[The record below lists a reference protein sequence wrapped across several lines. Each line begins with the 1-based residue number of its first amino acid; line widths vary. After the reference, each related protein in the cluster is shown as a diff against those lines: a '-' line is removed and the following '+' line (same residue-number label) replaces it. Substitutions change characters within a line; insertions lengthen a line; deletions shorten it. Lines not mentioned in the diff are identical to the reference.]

1 MPKTSTKRKPGNK
14 LIEVILLVN
23 DKHLGERFELIKVK
37 PVFARNILLPKQMA
51 VLADAMTKNAYAQK
65 MKAAEIERSKKAQ
78 SLDEV
83 FTKIHE
89 DGGIVLVRKAN
100 KDNTLYAKVDE
111 NDLIEAIKEKY
122 GVEIESHFFKLKK
135 KLTAV
140 GEFTIPFMY
149 KELKRE
155 LLVKIE
161 ADPEE
166 LKKHKKSEEKAESG
180 EIESW
185 EIKKVKTKEEIK
197 AEKEAER
204 KAKKE
209 ETLKRLKEKYK

>member
-1 MPKTSTKRKPGNK
+1 MPQTSTKKKPGNK
-14 LIEVILLVN
+14 MIEVILLVN
-23 DKHLGERFELIKVK
+23 DKHLGERFEIIKVK
-37 PVFARNILLPKQMA
+37 PIFARNILLPKKMA
-51 VLADAMTKNAYAQK
+51 IIADSSSKNAYEQK
-65 MKAAEIERSKKAQ
+65 MKAAEVERAKKSQ

-89 DGGIVLVRKAN
+89 DGGITLVRKAN

-111 NDLIEAIKEKY
+111 NDLIETIKEKY

-140 GEFTIPFMY
+140 GQFPVPFLY
-149 KELKRE
+149 KALKKELI
-155 LLVKIE
+155 VNIE

-166 LKKHKKSEEKAESG
+166 AKKHKKSEEKVEEVHEDG
-180 EIESW
+180 V
-185 EIKKVKTKEEIK
+185 KKTKEEIK

>member
-1 MPKTSTKRKPGNK
+1 MPQTSTRRKPGNK
-14 LIEVILLVN
+14 MIEVILLVN
-23 DKHLGERFELIKVK
+23 DKHLGEKFEIVKVK
-37 PVFARNILLPKQMA
+37 PVYARNILLPKKMA
-51 VLADAMTKNAYAQK
+51 ILADTSSKNAYEQK

-89 DGGIVLVRKAN
+89 DGGITLIRKAN

-111 NDLIEAIKEKY
+111 NDIIETIKATY

-140 GEFTIPFMY
+140 GQYPVPFLY
-149 KELKRE
+149 KSLKKELI
-155 LLVKIE
+155 VKIE

-166 LKKHKKSEEKAESG
+166 LKKHKKSDPDGSG
-180 EIESW
+180 LASL
-185 EIKKVKTKEEIK
+185 
-197 AEKEAER
+197 
-204 KAKKE
+204 
-209 ETLKRLKEKYK
+209 ETGV

>member
-135 KLTAV
+135 KLTAI

-166 LKKHKKSEEKAESG
+166 LKKHKKSEKKAESG

>member
-1 MPKTSTKRKPGNK
+1 MPQRSTKKKPGNK
-14 LIEVILLVN
+14 MIEVILLVN
-23 DKHLGERFELIKVK
+23 DKHLGERFEIIKVK
-37 PVFARNILLPKQMA
+37 PVFARNILLPKKMA
-51 VLADAMTKNAYAQK
+51 ILADASSKNAYEQK
-65 MKAAEIERSKKAQ
+65 MKAAEIERAKKSQ

-89 DGGIVLVRKAN
+89 DGGITLVRKAN

-122 GVEIESHFFKLKK
+122 GIEIESHFFKLKK

-140 GEFTIPFMY
+140 GQFPVPFMY
-149 KELKRE
+149 KSLKKELI
-155 LLVKIE
+155 VNIE

-166 LKKHKKSEEKAESG
+166 VKKHKKSEEKPEELHEDG
-180 EIESW
+180 V
-185 EIKKVKTKEEIK
+185 KKTKEEIK

-204 KAKKE
+204 KVKKE

>member
-1 MPKTSTKRKPGNK
+1 MC
-14 LIEVILLVN
+14 
-23 DKHLGERFELIKVK
+23 
-37 PVFARNILLPKQMA
+37 
-51 VLADAMTKNAYAQK
+51 VLATASNRNAYGQK
-65 MKAAEIERSKKAQ
+65 MKAAELERAKKSQ

-111 NDLIEAIKEKY
+111 HDIIEAIQSVY
-122 GVEIESHFFKLKK
+122 GIEIESHFFKLKK

-140 GEFTIPFMY
+140 GQFAVPFMY
-149 KELKRE
+149 KSLKKELI
-155 LLVKIE
+155 VKIE

-166 LKKHKKSEEKAESG
+166 VKKHKKAEEKVEEVHEDG
-180 EIESW
+180 V
-185 EIKKVKTKEEIK
+185 KKTKEEIK
-197 AEKEAER
+197 AEKEA
-204 KAKKE
+204 AKKLQKE

>member
-1 MPKTSTKRKPGNK
+1 MPQRSTKRKPGNK
-14 LIEVILLVN
+14 MIEVILLVN

-37 PVFARNILLPKQMA
+37 PVFARNILLPKKMA
-51 VLADAMTKNAYAQK
+51 VLADASSKNAYEQK
-65 MKAAEIERSKKAQ
+65 MKAAEIERTKKSQ

-89 DGGIVLVRKAN
+89 DGGITLIRKAN

-140 GEFTIPFMY
+140 GQYAVPFLY
-149 KELKRE
+149 KALKKELI
-155 LLVKIE
+155 VKIE

-166 LKKHKKSEEKAESG
+166 VKKHKKSEEKVEEVHEDG
-180 EIESW
+180 V
-185 EIKKVKTKEEIK
+185 KKTKEEIK

-204 KAKKE
+204 KVKKE

>member
-1 MPKTSTKRKPGNK
+1 MPQTSTKRKPGNK

-23 DKHLGERFELIKVK
+23 DKHLGERFEVVKVK
-37 PVFARNILLPKQMA
+37 PVYARNILLPKQMA
-51 VLADAMTKNAYAQK
+51 VLADAKNKNSYEQK
-65 MKAAEIERSKKAQ
+65 MKAATLERAKKSQ

-89 DGGIVLVRKAN
+89 DGGITLIRKAN

-111 NDLIEAIKEKY
+111 NDIIEAIKATY
-122 GVEIESHFFKLKK
+122 WVEIESHFFKLKK
-135 KLTAV
+135 KLTAIGQFAV
-140 GEFTIPFMY
+140 PFMY
-149 KELKRE
+149 KALKKELI
-155 LLVKIE
+155 VKIE

-166 LKKHKKSEEKAESG
+166 LKKHKKAEEKPEELHEDG
-180 EIESW
+180 V
-185 EIKKVKTKEEIK
+185 KKTKEEIK

-204 KAKKE
+204 KVKKE

>member
-1 MPKTSTKRKPGNK
+1 M
-14 LIEVILLVN
+14 IEVILLVN
-23 DKHLGERFELIKVK
+23 DKHLGERFEIIKVK
-37 PVFARNILLPKQMA
+37 PVYARNILIPKKMA
-51 VLADAMTKNAYAQK
+51 VLADSSSKNAYEQK
-65 MKAAEIERSKKAQ
+65 MKAAEIERTKKSQ

-89 DGGIVLVRKAN
+89 DGGITLVRKAN

-140 GEFTIPFMY
+140 GQYAVPFMY
-149 KELKRE
+149 KSLKKELI
-155 LLVKIE
+155 VNIE

-166 LKKHKKSEEKAESG
+166 QKKHKKSDEKSSDEKSDESD
-180 EIESW
+180 E
-185 EIKKVKTKEEIK
+185 KKKTKEEIK

-204 KAKKE
+204 KVKKE

>member
-1 MPKTSTKRKPGNK
+1 MPKTSTKRKPWNK

-37 PVFARNILLPKQMA
+37 PVYARNILLPQKMA
-51 VLADAMTKNAYAQK
+51 VLADATNKNAYEQK
-65 MKAAEIERSKKAQ
+65 MKAAEWERSKKAQ

-83 FTKIHE
+83 FTKIYE
-89 DGGIVLVRKAN
+89 DGGITLTRKAN

-111 NDLIEAIKEKY
+111 NDIIEAIKEKY
-122 GVEIESHFFKLKK
+122 SIEIESHFFKLKK
-135 KLTAV
+135 KLVSV

-149 KELKRE
+149 KNLKKE

-166 LKKHKKSEEKAESG
+166 LKKHKKSDDKSDEKWESD
-180 EIESW
+180 EL
-185 EIKKVKTKEEIK
+185 KKVKTKEDIQ

>member
-1 MPKTSTKRKPGNK
+1 
-14 LIEVILLVN
+14 
-23 DKHLGERFELIKVK
+23 
-37 PVFARNILLPKQMA
+37 MA
-51 VLADAMTKNAYAQK
+51 VLADANNKNAYEQK
-65 MKAAEIERSKKAQ
+65 MKAADIERQKKAQ

-89 DGGIVLVRKAN
+89 DNGIVLVRKAN

-111 NDLIEAIKEKY
+111 NDIIEAIKEKY
-122 GVEIESHFFKLKK
+122 GTEIEPHFFKLKK

-149 KELKRE
+149 KALKKELI
-155 LLVKIE
+155 VKIE

-166 LKKHKKSEEKAESG
+166 AKKHKKAEEKPEELHEDG
-180 EIESW
+180 V
-185 EIKKVKTKEEIK
+185 KKTKEEII
-197 AEKEAER
+197 AEKEAA
-204 KAKKE
+204 KKIKKE